1 MERRFSGIR
10 QQRGRLGNL
19 ASDPQPAWQSLGRL
33 DFIERGCPICRST
46 AGRPRDARTIVG
58 YEMRFCLC
66 GDCGCLYALNPLTE
80 ASRHRLYGSQDF
92 FAAGEP
98 GADNIDYYDY
108 IGGERYLRMT
118 ARGRIARIRRYQPAG
133 KLLEVACAA
142 GFFLVE
148 AKAAGFDVQGV
159 EMSRPMAIY
168 AADRWGVA
176 VTPGSIEHE
185 VLAAESFDV
194 IACWGVLTLIQDPI
208 SVMRKFHRAL
218 RPGGIWAFNTYYHDG
233 LWHRLLGGRW
243 QHLGVAVS
251 QVFSRP
257 QLLELLRREGFQLL
271 ARRRDRP
278 HTDLLKFVDHLAIVT
293 GWKPL
298 VGVVK
303 RLRLEDR
310 IVRIPAP
317 DNYEYLC
324 RKV

>member
-1 MERRFSGIR
+1 MPS
-10 QQRGRLGNL
+10 N
-19 ASDPQPAWQSLGRL
+19 PQPSWQSPGRL
-33 DFIERGCPICRST
+33 DFIERDCPICGS
-46 AGRPRDARTIVG
+46 AGGRPRETRTIAG
-58 YEMRFCLC
+58 YQMGFCLC
-66 GDCGCLYALNPLTE
+66 DGCGCLYTRNPLTE
-80 ASRHRLYGSQDF
+80 ASRERLYGSQDF

-148 AKAAGFDVQGV
+148 AKMAGFDVQGM
-159 EMSRPMAIY
+159 EMSRPMAVY
-168 AADRWGVA
+168 ATDRWGVA
-176 VTPGSIEHE
+176 VTAGSIEHE
-185 VLAAESFDV
+185 VLAAEAFDV
-194 IACWGVLTLIQDPI
+194 IASWGVLTLLQDPI
-208 SVMRKFHRAL
+208 VVMRKFHRAL
-218 RPGGIWAFNTYYHDG
+218 KPGGIWSFNTYYHDG

-251 QVFSRP
+251 QVFSRR

-278 HTDLLKFVDHLAIVT
+278 HTDVLKFVDHLVMVT
-293 GWKPL
+293 GWKSL
-298 VGVVK
+298 VGLVR
-303 RLRLEDR
+303 RLRLENT
-310 IVRIPAP
+310 IVRLPTP

-324 RKV
+324 RKL

>member
-1 MERRFSGIR
+1 MAS
-10 QQRGRLGNL
+10 NL
-19 ASDPQPAWQSLGRL
+19 QPAWQLPGTL
-33 DFIERGCPICRST
+33 DFIERDCPICHSV
-46 AGRPRDARTIVG
+46 AGRPREARTISG
-58 YEMRFCLC
+58 FEMRFCLC
-66 GDCGCLYALNPLTE
+66 EGCGCLFTRNPLTE
-80 ASRHRLYGSQDF
+80 ASRERLFGSQDF

-108 IGGERYLRMT
+108 LGGEKYLRMT
-118 ARGRIARIRRYQPAG
+118 ALGRIARIRRYCPAG

-142 GFFLVE
+142 GFFLIE
-148 AKAAGFDVQGV
+148 AKTAGFDVRGI
-159 EMSRPMAIY
+159 EMSRPMAAY
-168 AADRWGVA
+168 AADRWGVP
-176 VTPGSIEHE
+176 VTAGSIEHE
-185 VLAAESFDV
+185 VLADKAFDV
-194 IACWGVLTLIQDPI
+194 IASWGVLTLLQDPI
-208 SVMRKFHRAL
+208 AVMRKFHRAL

-251 QVFSRP
+251 QVFSRQ

-278 HTDLLKFVDHLAIVT
+278 YTDVLKFVDHLVMVT
-293 GWKPL
+293 GWKSL
-298 VGVVK
+298 VGSVK
-303 RLRLEDR
+303 RLRLEKR